1 MPKTIPRDF
10 GDPRHTP
17 HGTASLFISALR
29 SFSATHRPHPPAF
42 LRQQKTMKGKKG
54 MWQAEKWPPKD
65 VHTPIFGTCKGLPW
79 MAEEGSSAGVKDVWM
94 GRLPWIVGVA

>member
-1 MPKTIPRDF
+1 
-10 GDPRHTP
+10 
-17 HGTASLFISALR
+17 
-29 SFSATHRPHPPAF
+29 
-42 LRQQKTMKGKKG
+42 MKGKKG